1 MLCTG
6 GKFVF
11 VRVCTFRRNFC
22 VEKKWRGLR
31 YGNFYVGGTNLGT
44 FVCCVNVIII
54 YGKCLFA
61 CDLIGAFVWC
71 KLLVVIRVH
80 GICLNEM
87 CFVSGQV
94 VGGGTCVFFGRGMCV
109 WKQVC
114 RDVEIFNLVLCF
126 SL

>member
-1 MLCTG
+1 M
-6 GKFVF
+6 F
-11 VRVCTFRRNFC
+11 VRVCTFWRNFC
-22 VEKKWRGLR
+22 VEKWRGLR
-31 YGNFYVGGTNLGT
+31 YGNFYVGGINLGT

-80 GICLNEM
+80 GICLNGV
-87 CFVSGQV
+87 FARKRSSSRGAVLAFSS
-94 VGGGTCVFFGRGMCV
+94 VGEMCV
-109 WKQVC
+109 WKQVF
-114 RDVEIFNLVLCF
+114 RDVEILNLILCF